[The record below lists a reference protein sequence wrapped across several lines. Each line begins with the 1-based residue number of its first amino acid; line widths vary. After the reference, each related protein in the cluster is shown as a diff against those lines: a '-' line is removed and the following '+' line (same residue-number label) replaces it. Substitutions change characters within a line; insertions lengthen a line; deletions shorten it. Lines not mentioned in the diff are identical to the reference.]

1 MRPLPCRAVARRPAS
16 VCVLSLVRPVQLL
29 RLPVMSAGFAADGD
43 DRERRRRHG
52 TDAASA
58 AAEDEDGEDDE
69 DGLRRDDLEN
79 QDVSE
84 MEKTV
89 EEGLV
94 SEDPADDDGKE
105 TEPPDGIG
113 GNGNETAELSESER
127 AIVEMK
133 ECLSVLLAP
142 GDGAPSNAM
151 REAMAMLR
159 VLVHRRSDPTRG
171 RLSVALKI
179 VYQAMEGNPNDGFV
193 QERACLVLG
202 KLAREGPAVQ
212 NAIGASGG
220 VRAVVSTMVTHRQS
234 AVVQERAVLALLS
247 LTGTSSTRAL
257 IMDAKGAEAVVWG
270 MKEFSDL
277 VSVQSNG
284 STTLCN
290 LAFGS
295 DGNKQRIGKIGGLD
309 AVIQAMS
316 AHLHDHELQARCCLA
331 LRNLSCGVRVNQW
344 IAGRAGGIDAI
355 VRAMASF
362 CDDVNVLY
370 QGCVA
375 LANLCADEPENRV
388 RSADTG
394 VIQSVLSAMRRHGGH
409 EGLQEH
415 GLALLRNLSIGAPRN
430 QLLIG
435 DAGGVQ
441 VVVTALTT
449 YRHNSKILE
458 KGCSTLRYLLFT
470 KENRLRMQPAGGID
484 ALIRVLR
491 DYSSGSSAVAESAI
505 FAVGNAVFDLPE
517 NKSAVGRSGGIV
529 ALVNVMSVHL
539 NDAVVQ
545 EHGCRALRNLADADD
560 LNTRL
565 LADSG
570 AIKTAIFAMMSFPGN
585 ASIQEQGCA
594 MLFNMAFS
602 EEHIQRM
609 KELDVERVVQT
620 LHEAHADDARVQ
632 CQAAALLERLNI
644 PFDHT
649 AYVGSGDVSN
659 GGGNMSS
666 GGSGIFNFGGGHQGG
681 ASKKKTSQ
689 GRGTKSLNGRLGS
702 LLGRKKDSSS
712 RA

>member
-1 MRPLPCRAVARRPAS
+1 MPADD
-16 VCVLSLVRPVQLL
+16 
-29 RLPVMSAGFAADGD
+29 ATHGD
-43 DRERRRRHG
+43 ERERRKRDG
-52 TDAASA
+52 SDAATA
-58 AAEDEDGEDDE
+58 PAENEDGEDGE
-69 DGLRRDDLEN
+69 DGERQGGLGRQALS
-79 QDVSE
+79 QQ
-84 MEKTV
+84 EKTV
-89 EEGLV
+89 QEGLV
-94 SEDPADDDGKE
+94 SEDAPNDDGKE
-105 TEPPDGIG
+105 SEPPDSRGAG
-113 GNGNETAELSESER
+113 TNQTGELSESQQ
-127 AIVEMK
+127 ATSKMK
-133 ECLSVLLAP
+133 ECLAMLLAP
-142 GDGAPSNAM
+142 GDGASTSAM

-159 VLVHRRSDPTRG
+159 VLVHRRSDPSRG
-171 RLSVALKI
+171 RLTVALAI
-179 VYQAMEGNPNDGFV
+179 VYQAMENNLNDGFV

-212 NAIGASGG
+212 DAIGASGG

-247 LTGTSSTRAL
+247 LTGTSSSRTL
-257 IMDAKGAEAVVWG
+257 ILEAKGAEAVVWG

-295 DGNKQRIGKIGGLD
+295 DGDKQRIGKIGGLD

-316 AHLHDHELQARCCLA
+316 AHSHVYELQVRCCLA

-355 VRAMASF
+355 VRAMANF
-362 CDDVNVLY
+362 CDDVSVLY

-388 RSADTG
+388 RSGDAG
-394 VIQSVLSAMRRHGGH
+394 VIQAALSAMRRHSDH

-415 GLALLRNLSIGAPRN
+415 GLALLRNLSIGAPQN

-435 DAGGVQ
+435 DAGGIP

-449 YRHNSKILE
+449 HRHNSKILE

-470 KENRLRMQPAGGID
+470 RENRVRMQPTGGLD
-484 ALIRVLR
+484 AVIQVLR
-491 DYSSGSSAVAESAI
+491 DCSSGSSAVAESAI
-505 FAVGNAVFDLPE
+505 FALGNAVFDLPE
-517 NKSAVGRSGGIV
+517 NKSAVGRTGGIV
-529 ALVNVMSVHL
+529 ALVNVMSVHI

-585 ASIQEQGCA
+585 AHIQEQGCA

-602 EEHIQRM
+602 DENIQNM
-609 KELDVERVVQT
+609 NQLDIERVVQS
-620 LHEAHADDARVQ
+620 LHEAHADNASVQ
-632 CQAAALLERLNI
+632 CQAAALLERLDI
-644 PFDHT
+644 PFDQA
-649 AYVGSGDVSN
+649 AYMGSDDVSN
-659 GGGNMSS
+659 GGT
-666 GGSGIFNFGGGHQGG
+666 GGSGIFNFGGGGHGG
-681 ASKKKTSQ
+681 PTKKKSVG
-689 GRGTKSLNGRLGS
+689 GRDGKKSINGRLGS
-702 LLGRKKDSSS
+702 LLGRKKNSNT
-712 RA
+712 

>member
-1 MRPLPCRAVARRPAS
+1 
-16 VCVLSLVRPVQLL
+16 
-29 RLPVMSAGFAADGD
+29 MSAGIAADGD
-43 DRERRRRHG
+43 ERERRRRHG

-58 AAEDEDGEDDE
+58 ASEDEDGDDE
-69 DGLRRDDLEN
+69 DGERRDDMEN
-79 QDVSE
+79 QGVSE

-105 TEPPDGIG
+105 TEPPDDTGE
-113 GNGNETAELSESER
+113 NGETEELSESER

-133 ECLSVLLAP
+133 ECLTVLLAP
-142 GDGAPSNAM
+142 GDGASSNAI

-316 AHLHDHELQARCCLA
+316 AYQHDHELQARCCLA

-394 VIQSVLSAMRRHGGH
+394 VIQAVLSAMRRHGGH

-441 VVVTALTT
+441 VVVTALTAH
-449 YRHNSKILE
+449 RHNSKILE

-470 KENRLRMQPAGGID
+470 RENRLRMQSTGGID

-491 DYSSGSSAVAESAI
+491 DYSAGSSAVAESAI

-602 EEHIQRM
+602 EEHIQKM

-620 LHEAHADDARVQ
+620 LHEAHAGNARVQ

-644 PFDHT
+644 PFDHA
-649 AYVGSGDVSN
+649 AYMGSDISN
-659 GGGNMSS
+659 GGGNQSS
-666 GGSGIFNFGGGHQGG
+666 GGSGIFSFGGGNQGG
-681 ASKKKTSQ
+681 SSKKKSGQ
-689 GRGTKSLNGRLGS
+689 GRGKSLNGRLGS

>member
-1 MRPLPCRAVARRPAS
+1 MRLYVVGARLANPAEPQH
-16 VCVLSLVRPVQLL
+16 VT
-29 RLPVMSAGFAADGD
+29 VMPAGDVADGD
-43 DRERRRRHG
+43 ERVRRRRHG
-52 TDAASA
+52 ADAAGA
-58 AAEDEDGEDDE
+58 TADDEDGEDDE
-69 DGLRRDDLEN
+69 DDEQQANMQSQHVMD
-79 QDVSE
+79 Q
-84 MEKTV
+84 EKTV

-94 SEDPADDDGKE
+94 SESPADDDGKE
-105 TEPPDGIG
+105 SEPPDVPG
-113 GNGNETAELSESER
+113 GAGSSGGDKQLSESQR

-133 ECLSVLLAP
+133 DCLAVLLAP
-142 GDGAPSNAM
+142 GDGASSNAM

-159 VLVHRRSDPTRG
+159 VLVHRRSDPSRE
-171 RLSVALKI
+171 RLSVALTL
-179 VYQAMEGNPNDGFV
+179 VYRAMDDHLNDGFV

-212 NAIGASGG
+212 SAIGTSGG
-220 VRAVVSTMVTHRQS
+220 VRAVISTMVMHRQS

-247 LTGTSSTRAL
+247 LTGTSNTRTL
-257 IMDAKGAEAVVWG
+257 IMDAKGAEAVVCG

-316 AHLHDHELQARCCLA
+316 AHAHDQDLQARCCLA

-344 IAGRAGGIDAI
+344 IVGRAGGINAI
-355 VRAMASF
+355 VRAMASY

-394 VIQSVLSAMRRHGGH
+394 VIEAVLGAMRRHGGH

-415 GLALLRNLSIGAPRN
+415 GLALLRNLSIGASRN

-435 DAGGVQ
+435 EAGGVQ
-441 VVVTALTT
+441 VVVTSLTT
-449 YRHNSKILE
+449 HRHNSKILE
-458 KGCSTLRYLLFT
+458 KGCSALRYLLFSR
-470 KENRLRMQPAGGID
+470 ENRLRMQPAGGLD

-491 DYSSGSSAVAESAI
+491 DYSAGSSAVAESAI
-505 FAVGNAVFDLPE
+505 YAIGNAVFDLPE

-585 ASIQEQGCA
+585 AHIQEQGCA

-602 EEHIQRM
+602 DENIQQM
-609 KELDVERVVQT
+609 KELDVERVVRS
-620 LHEAHADDARVQ
+620 LHETHADSSKVQ
-632 CQAAALLERLNI
+632 CQAAALLERLDI
-644 PFDHT
+644 PFDQA
-649 AYVGSGDVSN
+649 AYAGSDISN
-659 GGGNMSS
+659 GGGNASN
-666 GGSGIFNFGGGHQGG
+666 GGSGIFNFGGGSSQTSGG
-681 ASKKKTSQ
+681 KKKSGQ
-689 GRGTKSLNGRLGS
+689 ARDNKKSFNGRLGS
-702 LLGRKKDSSS
+702 LLGRKKDHSPKT
-712 RA
+712 